1 MCLRKLGKHGQHFIL
16 SVVSEFS
23 DFSDVFEFS
32 DLSEVSDFSDPIE
45 FSFYNIVNFYRVSE
59 AVDNQAKKRNLPWT
73 IFKCCLLFGLYQSQT
88 TLVWTLIGFK
98 YFFLLGRS
106 VQEKFRCSE
115 DLHNIRPCSCNERFV
130 TNDVVLVFVGDV
142 GGYMYDVSVLVDQ
155 VSSFFSIL
163 LPHFEV
169 FDGTA
174 HPFS

>member
-1 MCLRKLGKHGQHFIL
+1 MLFTFWSL
-16 SVVSEFS
+16 SISE
-23 DFSDVFEFS
+23 
-32 DLSEVSDFSDPIE
+32 
-45 FSFYNIVNFYRVSE
+45 
-59 AVDNQAKKRNLPWT
+59 
-73 IFKCCLLFGLYQSQT
+73 

-169 FDGTA
+169 FDGTTRPVSSSA
-174 HPFS
+174 CLLRNKRIL